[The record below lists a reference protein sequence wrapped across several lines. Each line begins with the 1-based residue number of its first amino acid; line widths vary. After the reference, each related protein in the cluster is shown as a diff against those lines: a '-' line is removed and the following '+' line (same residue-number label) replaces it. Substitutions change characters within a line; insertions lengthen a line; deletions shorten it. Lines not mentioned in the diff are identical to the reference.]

1 MILKADAIKA
11 VGLKT
16 ITAKHL
22 ALAAQALTGVLT
34 LMPFLRS
41 TFASIIT
48 DQMKVSGIIDDSLY

>member
-22 ALAAQALTGVLT
+22 ALAAQAVTGVLT

-48 DQMKVSGIIDDSLY
+48 DQMKVS